1 MTAGANVLGVNPFLR
16 MLLGSGR
23 LPERLRAELAGTD
36 LVLLEEGLVGSVT
49 YRHYRAPG
57 RRSNWRKDAA
67 TGAVA
72 VTANRLVVWAGHFKH
87 IDVPLDHPVR
97 ATIEVRAEQP
107 DRVCFAYDAGTT
119 SPDRS
124 GQVEV
129 RLRTR
134 QAERIAGLL
143 AR

>member
-1 MTAGANVLGVNPFLR
+1 MNRFLR
-16 MLLGSGR
+16 FFVGSGR
-23 LPERLRAELAGTD
+23 LPEHLRAELARTD
-36 LVLLEEGLVGSVT
+36 VILLEEGLSGSVT

-67 TGAVA
+67 AGAVA
-72 VTANRLVVWAGHFKH
+72 VTANRLLVWAGHFKH

-97 ATIEVRAEQP
+97 TTIEVVAERP

-119 SPDRS
+119 NPAKS
-124 GQVEV
+124 GRVEV
-129 RLRTR
+129 RLRTD
-134 QAERIAGLL
+134 QAERIARLL